1 MIGAIF
7 PLNQYTPYNGLNQ
20 GLSDY
25 EKLLCLSI
33 SIQATHWAI
42 ESVPDSIAVNH
53 EDDIEPGLPDRRAG
67 GGTRASSSVRWVSA

>member
-1 MIGAIF
+1 MKNFSAYLSVLLL
-7 PLNQYTPYNGLNQ
+7 PLVSSLIIEV
-20 GLSDY
+20 LI
-25 EKLLCLSI
+25 SI
-33 SIQATHWAI
+33 QATIQATHWAI